1 MIISKITDYEMPRDL
16 KGHKNQEICKRAARQ
31 TNVFISAP
39 KMGTGRRIKA
49 DSPLELFFIP
59 WKNCGLENLKIE
71 SHTAAN
77 YHIFSKNSLEFDE
90 K

>member
-39 KMGTGRRIKA
+39 KMGTGRRIIRQIQHKF
-49 DSPLELFFIP
+49 LFQ
-59 WKNCGLENLKIE
+59 GKIVV
-71 SHTAAN
+71 
-77 YHIFSKNSLEFDE
+77 
-90 K
+90 